1 MVHDVRGD
9 EINRIKGKKG
19 EDKEGGGGGGG
30 GGDHMNWIP
39 SLRSRK

>member
-19 EDKEGGGGGGG
+19 KTKREEEEEEEEEE
-30 GGDHMNWIP
+30 IT
-39 SLRSRK
+39 

>member
-1 MVHDVRGD
+1 MMCVEMRADV
-9 EINRIKGKKG
+9 INRIKGKKG

-30 GGDHMNWIP
+30 GDHMNWIP